1 MLDNNNKKITYQIKR
16 TSLTK
21 IYSKTKTL
29 RSVKYVQCQSI
40 REGKKAKVKNK
51 IRKFSEVYERK

>member
-1 MLDNNNKKITYQIKR
+1 MLNNDNKKITYQIKR

-21 IYSKTKTL
+21 ICSKTKTL

-40 REGKKAKVKNK
+40 RERKKAKVKNE